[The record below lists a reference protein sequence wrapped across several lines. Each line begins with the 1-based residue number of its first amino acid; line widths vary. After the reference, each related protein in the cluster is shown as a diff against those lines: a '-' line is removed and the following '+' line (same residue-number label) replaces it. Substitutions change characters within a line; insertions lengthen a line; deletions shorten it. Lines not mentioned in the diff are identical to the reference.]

1 MDGGQLVR
9 RLKGV
14 SWSDQT
20 WNPFY
25 GCLKVSKGCQF
36 CYMYRD
42 LGGRYGGNPSVV
54 TRSKTTFG
62 APLTWKAP
70 QLVFT
75 CSWSDFFIEQAD
87 EWRLDAWE
95 VIRRRPQ
102 HTYLILTKRPERIA
116 DHLPQG
122 WPWPWVWLGVS
133 VETPAYLWR
142 ADQLRAIPA
151 AHRFV
156 SLEPLLADLGT
167 INLDGISWVIVG
179 GESGPQHRP
188 MAIAW
193 VESIVDQCARA
204 QVPAF
209 VKQASALRDGQQG
222 QLSDALWAHDW
233 TPTDP
238 WPRELDA
245 RLSA

>member
-1 MDGGQLVR
+1 MR
-9 RLKGV
+9 RPTGV
-14 SWSDQT
+14 TWSDKT

-25 GCLKVSKGCQF
+25 GCLKVSPGCRG

-42 LGGRYGGNPSVV
+42 LGGRYGGQPSVV

-62 APLTWKAP
+62 APLKWKTP
-70 QLVFT
+70 ELIFT
-75 CSWSDFFIEQAD
+75 ASWSDFFIAQAD
-87 EWRLDAWE
+87 EWRPDAWE
-95 VIRRRPQ
+95 VIRRTPQ

-122 WPWPWVWLGVS
+122 WPWPQVWLGAS
-133 VETPAYLWR
+133 IETPAYLWR
-142 ADQLRAIPA
+142 ADVLCEVPA
-151 AHRFV
+151 AHRFL
-156 SLEPLLADLGT
+156 SLEPLLEDLGT
-167 INLDGISWVIVG
+167 LNLQGIDWVIVG

-188 MAIAW
+188 MDPAW
-193 VESIVDQCARA
+193 VESIVTQCEVA

-222 QLSDALWAHDW
+222 RLSDELWAHDW
-233 TPTDP
+233 TPGDLV
-238 WPRELDA
+238 PRERCA